1 MPASGALGGTDGVL
15 NRIEVRGEPVGSV
28 AFSGPGAGGDATSSA
43 VVGDLLAIAR
53 HGGSTW
59 AGLPPA
65 EESPARADPVDP
77 FAAARPWFAF
87 LPGIAPEGLE
97 LGETV
102 AFEAIHGGTAVRTGP
117 LPLERVRAAIAPHL
131 PDGVDVTLYPV
142 TD

>member
-1 MPASGALGGTDGVL
+1 
-15 NRIEVRGEPVGSV
+15 
-28 AFSGPGAGGDATSSA
+28 

-53 HGGSTW
+53 HTGSTW
-59 AGLPPA
+59 AGLAPA
-65 EESPARADPVDP
+65 GEVAVAANLVDP

-87 LPGIAPEGLE
+87 LPGIAREGVE
-97 LGETV
+97 LGET
-102 AFEAIHGGTAVRTGP
+102 AAIEEIEGGTAVRTGP